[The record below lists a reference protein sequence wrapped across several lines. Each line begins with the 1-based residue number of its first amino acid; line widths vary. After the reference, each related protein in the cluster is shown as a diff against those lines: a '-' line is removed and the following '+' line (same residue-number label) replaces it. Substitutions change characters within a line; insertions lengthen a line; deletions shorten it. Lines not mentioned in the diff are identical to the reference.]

1 MSDVK
6 RYTDYGGMIDC
17 ETNELSG
24 HDTGIVYV
32 KASDYDDLRARLEQA
47 EARCKEL
54 EQDAKR
60 YRHLRSNAALQYR
73 NGPGIY
79 WYLPRWDRELP
90 DGDRLDNAIDAAL
103 SPTVEN
109 GEK

>member
-32 KASDYDDLRARLEQA
+32 KASDYDELHNQLEKRDEALRVAREALEKFAPVVIGNYQHA
-47 EARCKEL
+47 VYGYIRKIKEL
-54 EQDAKR
+54 M
-60 YRHLRSNAALQYR
+60 
-73 NGPGIY
+73 
-79 WYLPRWDRELP
+79 
-90 DGDRLDNAIDAAL
+90 
-103 SPTVEN
+103 
-109 GEK
+109 GER